1 MIIKALTA
9 GNGRAGI
16 CDRDELAQRLVE
28 TGMISNPRPW
38 MRPWSG
44 SKMATMTSIGYVATH
59 RPGSDHCWTRIPWNA
74 GRWSTCGLTEA
85 GRSKSEMRAL

>member
-28 TGMISNPRPW
+28 DGHDLEPTTVDEALEWLEDGHHDQYRARRYPPARQRSLLDPHPLERW
-38 MRPWSG
+38 ALEYMRP
-44 SKMATMTSIGYVATH
+44 Y
-59 RPGSDHCWTRIPWNA
+59 
-74 GRWSTCGLTEA
+74 
-85 GRSKSEMRAL
+85 